1 MSETAMTYEQACRE
15 TERLSEHLDIT
26 NADHIALWLETNMD
40 DSSIAWLAVQMV
52 DAHER
57 AAKHLAMDAL
67 IADSAD
73 MYDAP
78 AMGEVV
84 VPCDGVETET
94 AAWDWLETKFG
105 TEADDPVDRAY
116 AADEMVDAFHAGA
129 GWRFKATAA
138 LSAMS
143 PAGEVERIVAW
154 LRRRGGQLLRTESS
168 ADQIAGAELLMKA
181 GEIERGDYRND

>member
-1 MSETAMTYEQACRE
+1 MATDERTA
-15 TERLSEHLDIT
+15 
-26 NADHIALWLETNMD
+26 
-40 DSSIAWLAVQMV
+40 
-52 DAHER
+52 
-57 AAKHLAMDAL
+57 AMDAL

-73 MYDAP
+73 MTDAL
-78 AMGEVV
+78 GEVEA
-84 VPCDGVETET
+84 VPCDGIEAET

-143 PAGEVERIVAW
+143 PAGGVERNTCEMPEVA
-154 LRRRGGQLLRTESS
+154 
-168 ADQIAGAELLMKA
+168 AM
-181 GEIERGDYRND
+181 